1 MSWMEKLYQTY
12 EQAVLLDEPPP
23 SDDDKKKYSP
33 LVPISHTQQN
43 AHINITIDGA
53 GRFIKA
59 VVLKE
64 KTQVV
69 LPATE
74 KSAGRT
80 SGEEPHPL
88 ADKLQYVAEDYETY
102 GGKKKPYFNSYHE
115 LLQKW
120 CASEYAHPKVKVVLQ
135 YIEKG
140 TVIQD
145 LINEKIVHVDAENE
159 LLIRWA
165 DDSNPPQLFKIL
177 PKKKDD
183 KKPKEKP
190 FQDQGDALVCWSVE
204 LAGDPVIDTWKD
216 NTIQQSWIDYDSST
230 NTEQGLCYV
239 TGKQQVLASNH
250 PKKIRH
256 SGDGAKLISANDSG
270 GYTYRGK
277 FLDDKQANGVGFTV
291 TQKAHNVLSWLIQ
304 RQGFKNGDQVYVS
317 WAVSGKDIPE
327 PLADITEQFEEEA
340 NLDEVEESQETTE
353 TQTAL
358 DYTTDLGEAYAKK
371 LRKYMAS
378 YAAKL
383 EPNEQIIIMGL
394 DSATPGR
401 MGILYYREMFSYEFL
416 ARLENWHKEF
426 AWYQRHTQEIP
437 NDTGKKPKTKVIYP
451 ISSPIPRDIAKAAYG
466 EKVSDDLKKK
476 VIERLIPCIV
486 DGFPLPFDL
495 VQSCVRKAT
504 NRVAYPNDE
513 QWLWEKNLGITCALY
528 RGYAHRELGCTKAL
542 SSYPCTL
549 HKDGD
554 FYHQYPDSN
563 LRRTYA
569 MALEEDYHSRA
580 YLYGR
585 LLAVA
590 ERIEDIALS
599 VASENRSTNAARLMQ
614 RFADRPAQTW
624 LIIYKALDPYMQRL
638 QVSRTAFLNNQREE
652 LETIMAAFT
661 IEDFN
666 NNAPL
671 SGEFLLGYYCQR
683 QKMKDESADNKKRF
697 AEKKDPESK
706 DTEAK
711 PQEGDI
717 E

>member
-23 SDDDKKKYSP
+23 SDNDKKKYSP

-43 AHINITIDGA
+43 AHINITLDGA
-53 GRFIKA
+53 GNFIKA
-59 VVLKE
+59 IVLKE
-64 KTQVV
+64 KTQVI

-88 ADKLQYVAEDYETY
+88 ADKLQYVAKDYESY

-115 LLQKW
+115 LLQNW
-120 CASEYAHPKVKVVLQ
+120 CNSEYSHPKVKAVLQ

-140 TVIQD
+140 RVIEN
-145 LINEKIVHVDAENE
+145 LVAANIAHVDADNV
-159 LLIRWA
+159 LLIRWNNDNGEA
-165 DDSNPPQLFKIL
+165 PALLKLL
-177 PKKKDD
+177 PKKDD
-183 KKPKEKP
+183 KDKTKPKII
-190 FQDQGDALVCWSVE
+190 DQGDALVCWSVE
-204 LAGDPVIDTWKD
+204 LPGDSMTDTWKD
-216 NTIQQSWIDYDSST
+216 TAIQQSWIDYDSST
-230 NTEQGLCYV
+230 NTEQGLCYI

-291 TQKAHNVLSWLIQ
+291 TQKAHNALSWLIQ
-304 RQGFKNGDQVYVS
+304 KQGFKNGDQVYVS

-327 PLADITEQFEEEA
+327 PLADITEKFDDDA
-340 NLDEVEESQETTE
+340 NLDEVEPNQEANE
-353 TQTAL
+353 TQATLNYGA
-358 DYTTDLGEAYAKK
+358 DLGEAYAKK
-371 LRKYMAS
+371 LRKYMAG

-383 EPNEQIIIMGL
+383 DATDQIIIMGL

-401 MGILYYREMFSYEFL
+401 MGILYYREMSSAEFL
-416 ARLENWHKEF
+416 GRLKNWHEEF
-426 AWYQRHTQEIP
+426 VWYQRHTQEIP

-451 ISSPIPRDIAKAAYG
+451 IGSPVPRDIAKAAYG
-466 EKVSDDLKKK
+466 ENVSDDLKKK

-495 VQSCVRKAT
+495 VQSCVRKAS
-504 NRVAYPNDE
+504 NRAAYANDE

-528 RGYAHRELGCTKAL
+528 KGYYARH
-542 SSYPCTL
+542 
-549 HKDGD
+549 
-554 FYHQYPDSN
+554 SN
-563 LRRTYA
+563 PEERRDYK
-569 MALEEDYHSRA
+569 MALDENYHKRD

-590 ERIEDIALS
+590 ERIESVALS
-599 VASENRSTNAARLMQ
+599 VTDENRSTNAARLMQ

-624 LIIYKALDPYMQRL
+624 LVIYKALDPYMQRL

-652 LETIMAAFT
+652 LETIMAAFA

-683 QKMKDESADNKKRF
+683 QKMKDESAENRKRF
-697 AEKKDPESK
+697 AEKKDNEAT
-706 DTEAK
+706 DTKANL
-711 PQEGDI
+711 QGDPA
-717 E
+717 